1 VHGIALNAALQ
12 THVAQ
17 IEEHNKAL
25 QAKASAILI
34 HPPDQPLLINC
45 PMVVALYRWL
55 DEAVQPAAREAFGR
69 KRIPE
74 DVQSL
79 A

>member
-1 VHGIALNAALQ
+1 VK
-12 THVAQ
+12 V
-17 IEEHNKAL
+17 
-25 QAKASAILI
+25 
-34 HPPDQPLLINC
+34 
-45 PMVVALYRWL
+45 L
-55 DEAVQPAAREAFGR
+55 DEAFFDQSAEDVAHDLSGEAFGR

>member
-1 VHGIALNAALQ
+1 LKSNVATPFLDTPGRTLNL
-12 THVAQ
+12 
-17 IEEHNKAL
+17 
-25 QAKASAILI
+25 
-34 HPPDQPLLINC
+34 PLLINC

>member
-1 VHGIALNAALQ
+1 MRTVIAVLM
-12 THVAQ
+12 
-17 IEEHNKAL
+17 
-25 QAKASAILI
+25 ASSG
-34 HPPDQPLLINC
+34 PPLLINC
-45 PMVVALYRWL
+45 PMVVALYRW
-55 DEAVQPAAREAFGR
+55 QPAAREAFGR